1 MKILGCTEQ
10 TSETTLGKRNK
21 KLNKQY
27 SNQIFQL
34 TISVGE
40 NSYFGFAQLG
50 NSLAYN
56 KLAMYL
62 DCMIILGLRWIG
74 NLPAN
79 LFRNKTY

>member
-56 KLAMYL
+56 KV
-62 DCMIILGLRWIG
+62 GNVLRLHDYFGFTLNRQSPSKFI
-74 NLPAN
+74 
-79 LFRNKTY
+79 